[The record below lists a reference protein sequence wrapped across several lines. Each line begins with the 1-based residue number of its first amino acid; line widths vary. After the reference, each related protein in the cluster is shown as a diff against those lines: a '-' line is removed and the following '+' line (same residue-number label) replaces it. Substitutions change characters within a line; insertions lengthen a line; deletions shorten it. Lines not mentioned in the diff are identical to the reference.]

1 MPMHIIRMQRY
12 GKCLKGTLQN
22 VSTVY
27 IFVTNEQKPQFGG
40 RNLRR
45 RGNRLQI
52 REKMEHKSVGG
63 GRNKNLQKSNINLF
77 SVAICVRLMK
87 IFVL

>member
-45 RGNRLQI
+45 RGNRLQV
-52 REKMEHKSVGG
+52 REKMEQRSVSREKEQKSSKIKHKS
-63 GRNKNLQKSNINLF
+63 F
-77 SVAICVRLMK
+77 
-87 IFVL
+87 

>member
-52 REKMEHKSVGG
+52 REKMEQRSVSREKEQKSSKIKHKS
-63 GRNKNLQKSNINLF
+63 F
-77 SVAICVRLMK
+77 
-87 IFVL
+87 

>member
-52 REKMEHKSVGG
+52 REKMEQKSVSIEKEQKSSKIKHKS
-63 GRNKNLQKSNINLF
+63 F
-77 SVAICVRLMK
+77 
-87 IFVL
+87 